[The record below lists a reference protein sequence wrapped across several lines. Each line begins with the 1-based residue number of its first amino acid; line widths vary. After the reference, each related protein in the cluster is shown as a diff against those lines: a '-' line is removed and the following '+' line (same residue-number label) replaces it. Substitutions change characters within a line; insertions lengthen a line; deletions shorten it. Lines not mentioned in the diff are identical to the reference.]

1 MGPCFLIP
9 THRYKYRSNIGK
21 HASEQRFNQHIDIST
36 PQEQTRS
43 LDKVASPIFQKPA
56 SLLPTQKMS
65 NSRVVHRPRDG
76 PGEITLSELLQSTTP
91 IKWGRLTYLH
101 VEFRIHPF
109 YAVENISQWRHVCT
123 ELGNHLPPS
132 RLFLIVDF
140 IQNGSDKEN
149 LAIIKDMLDPMLGLP
164 LLKRVSLNIDGRDI
178 AGLPLHH
185 KARQVLYHLAVPRPT
200 TPVGPLSFR
209 FMDLPLE
216 LRLMILEYPG
226 FELVAPSAI
235 THSGLKGFALLAC
248 SENACANSN
257 SECSDST
264 FYRAPEICWS
274 LPLDL
279 FLVSKAFSEL
289 CCFIFFSR
297 NHLVIPV
304 LDDNSMANLMR
315 DRPKQ
320 RLNWK
325 QTSIRIPDRWNPQ
338 QSRFLSN
345 FPLDCIGD
353 VRSLEFRFPM
363 FGDTVKL
370 GPNGAF
376 DWKKTIDFI
385 AENAQLSDLSIT
397 LDMETTD
404 IHPRQ
409 SGKLL
414 PHHRRSIMRQVAGR
428 SREDVVAP
436 ITILRG
442 LRDFFVNTV
451 RTSRSSSPRLYE
463 ELRLERQA
471 MGKNFHLTTEEWAAG
486 HIFEFESEFNSQ
498 YCRLLEDS
506 KWRQMATK

>member
-1 MGPCFLIP
+1 
-9 THRYKYRSNIGK
+9 
-21 HASEQRFNQHIDIST
+21 
-36 PQEQTRS
+36 
-43 LDKVASPIFQKPA
+43 
-56 SLLPTQKMS
+56 MS
-65 NSRVVHRPRDG
+65 NNRVVLRPRDG
-76 PGEITLSELLQSTTP
+76 PGELTLSELLQSATP
-91 IKWGRLTYLH
+91 IRWGRLTYLH
-101 VEFRIHPF
+101 VEFMIHSF
-109 YAVENISQWRHVCT
+109 YVTNISQWRHVCT

-132 RLFLIVDF
+132 QLILIVDF
-140 IQNGSDKEN
+140 IQNGSNKEN

-164 LLKRVSLNIDGRDI
+164 LLKRVSLNIDGRAI

-185 KARQVLYHLAVPRPT
+185 KARQVLHHLVVPTAPS
-200 TPVGPLSFR
+200 VGPLSFR

-216 LRLMILEYPG
+216 LRLMILEYPD

-235 THSGLKGFALLAC
+235 THSGLKGFALLEC
-248 SENACANSN
+248 SEDNACANSN
-257 SECSDST
+257 SESECSERT
-264 FYRAPEICWS
+264 LYRSSKICWS

-279 FLVSKAFSEL
+279 LLVSKAFSEL

-304 LDDNSMANLMR
+304 LDDNLMANSIR

-325 QTSIRIPDRWNPQ
+325 QTSIRIPDGWNPR

-345 FPLDCIGD
+345 FPPDCIGD

-370 GPNGAF
+370 SPSGEY
-376 DWKKTIDFI
+376 DWKNTIDFI
-385 AENAQLSDLSIT
+385 AQNARLSDLSIT

-414 PHHRRSIMRQVAGR
+414 RHHRRSIMRQVAGK

-436 ITILRG
+436 MTRLRG

-451 RTSRSSSPRLYE
+451 WSQNTSPRLYE

-471 MGKNFHLTTEEWAAG
+471 MGENFHLTTEEWAAG
-486 HIFEFESEFNSQ
+486 RIFEFEFEFNTQ
-498 YCRLLEDS
+498 YCHLLENS
-506 KWRQMATK
+506 KWRQMATKQLETMI